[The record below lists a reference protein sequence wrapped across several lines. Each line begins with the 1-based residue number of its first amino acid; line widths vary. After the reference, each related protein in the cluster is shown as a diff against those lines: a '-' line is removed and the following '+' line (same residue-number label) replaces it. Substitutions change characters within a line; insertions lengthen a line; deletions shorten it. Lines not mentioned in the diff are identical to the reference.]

1 MTNWWI
7 PGLVLLGAGLL
18 LIGVGVPLVLGR
30 VGRNR
35 VYGYR
40 IPRTLRDDRI
50 WYPVNALTGLWMIWG
65 GLLAAVI
72 GALLVLLRNREEAAQ
87 LVLAIG
93 VPALIICLAVG
104 IYKGWKLAR
113 LIDEQL
119 HIQEQRTAGTAGQR
133 DENQSG

>member
-1 MTNWWI
+1 MTNWLI

-18 LIGVGVPLVLGR
+18 LIGVGLSLVLGR

-40 IPRTLRDDRI
+40 TPRTLKDDRI

-72 GALLVLLRNREEAAQ
+72 GLLLALLRNRDDAAQ
-87 LVLAIG
+87 LVVGIG
-93 VPALIICLAVG
+93 VPALLFCIGAG

-113 LIDEQL
+113 MIDEQL
-119 HIQEQRTAGTAGQR
+119 H
-133 DENQSG
+133 DEGREPEPDRSPHEPR